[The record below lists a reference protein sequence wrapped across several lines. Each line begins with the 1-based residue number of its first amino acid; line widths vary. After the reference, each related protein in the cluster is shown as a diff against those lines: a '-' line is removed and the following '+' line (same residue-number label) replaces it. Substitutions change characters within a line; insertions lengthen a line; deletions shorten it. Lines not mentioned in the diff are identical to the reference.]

1 MIRRAPSIAN
11 PLDGARMQKPACGQ
25 AERRKPMRATT
36 LCYLEKDNQYLMLH
50 RIRKKNDPNQD
61 KWIGVGGGIEAGE
74 TPEDCL
80 LREVREE
87 TGLSLTRYQKRG
99 VIDFI
104 SDKWEDEVMHLY
116 TADQWE
122 GEIIDCNE
130 GVLEW
135 VDRSKVPFLP
145 LWEGDRV
152 FLKLL
157 AQDAPFF
164 RLRLEYRGEAL
175 VRAVLDGKEI
185 EP

>member
-1 MIRRAPSIAN
+1 
-11 PLDGARMQKPACGQ
+11 
-25 AERRKPMRATT
+25 MRQTT
-36 LCYLEKDNQYLMLH
+36 LCYLERGGQYLMLH
-50 RIRKKNDPNQD
+50 RVRKQNDPNHD

-74 TPEDCL
+74 TPDDCL

-87 TGLSLTRYQKRG
+87 TGLSLTAYRKRG

-104 SDKWEDEVMHLY
+104 SDEWEDEVMHLY
-116 TADQWE
+116 TADAWA
-122 GEIIDCNE
+122 GEMRECDE

-135 VDRSKVPFLP
+135 VDIGKVPFLP

-164 RLRLEYRGEAL
+164 RLRLEYHGEAL
-175 VRAVLDGKEI
+175 ARAVLNGKEI
-185 EP
+185 EI